1 MNDLDLIVM
10 GGQYASSTS
19 GRLNSFVV
27 GIRSGSG
34 ENGEP
39 LYLALGKV
47 SSGLTDVDLDNL
59 NKKLKSDGVDFEKFS
74 SKNLSFGREVPN
86 IYIEPEFSLV
96 FQVRASELIRT
107 TDNSFKTPYTL
118 RFPRVLK
125 VRDDKPVDECLTINE
140 LMELSKSNKSVIKLN
155 KRNIDL
161 EEILKTKTRKIRRKD
176 IVMPTILDDTKVS
189 DLLENYTIFV
199 FNGSEQCDKEKFEN
213 IIKRAGGTVSYRIND
228 KVDIVLVGTCTEKVK
243 QITCN
248 RNKFDVIKT
257 DWLQRVIEDGN
268 LLGYDEDEVYSLG
281 FSYKNC
287 LSDELD
293 VYGDSFTTET
303 TVEKLKK
310 IFNNISAMKEFYN
323 QNNMISIKSKKN
335 FDGCIAYFDKYLQI
349 NDLNSDNCY
358 ESFLDE
364 LEFRYYNG
372 SVSGDITESVTMI
385 IYENDKRKR
394 IIDDY
399 LTSINRTDIKVV
411 PKTFIYD

>member
-19 GRLNSFVV
+19 DQLNSFVV

-34 ENGEP
+34 ENGKP

-59 NKKLKSDGVDFEKFS
+59 NKKLKSEGVDFRKFS
-74 SKNLSFGREVPN
+74 SNNLSFGREVPN

-96 FQVRASELIRT
+96 FQVRATELIRT

-140 LMELSKSNKSVIKLN
+140 LMELTKSNKSVIKLN

-161 EEILKTKTRKIRRKD
+161 EEILKTKARKIKRKD
-176 IVMPTILDDTKVS
+176 IVMPTILDDTKVL

-199 FNGSEQCDKEKFEN
+199 LNGSEQCDKEKLEN
-213 IIKRAGGTVSYRIND
+213 IVKRAGGSVSYRIND
-228 KVDIVLVGTCTEKVK
+228 KVDIVLVGTYTEKVK
-243 QITCN
+243 EITCS
-248 RNKFDVIKT
+248 RNKFDVIKS
-257 DWLQRVIEDGN
+257 DWLQRIIEDGN

-281 FSYKNC
+281 YSYKNC

-293 VYGDSFTTET
+293 IYGDSFTSET

-310 IFNNISAMKEFYN
+310 VFGNISAMKEFYN
-323 QNNMISIKSKKN
+323 QNNMISAKSKN
-335 FDGCIAYFDKYLQI
+335 FEGCTAYFDKYLQV
-349 NDLNSDNCY
+349 NEVDSDNCY

-372 SVSGDITESVTMI
+372 SVSGEITDNVTMI

-399 LTSINRTDIKVV
+399 LISINRTDIRVV
-411 PKTFIYD
+411 PKTLIYD